1 MIAWGR
7 RWLESHGSSYAKAW
21 VPVGGAI
28 GSLYLAWEPHGV
40 IESGEW
46 RRALGYLLLGYGVA
60 LVPNRPRP
68 MFESPRPKGYPPKSS
83 NAT

>member
-1 MIAWGR
+1 MIARGR
-7 RWLESHGSSYAKAW
+7 RWLEAHGSSYAKAW

-40 IESGEW
+40 IEPGEW

-60 LVPNRPRP
+60 LVPNTPP
-68 MFESPRPKGYPPKSS
+68 TQAEIPRPKGLD
-83 NAT
+83 